1 MSVRVCPQCGTR
13 YEGGVRFCSL
23 DGAALVAEGPSAA
36 LEGSVIADRY
46 LVLEKLGEGGMGEV
60 YLAEHVRMKRKVAVK
75 VMRAW
80 LASDPAAIGRFHRE
94 AENASQISHPNVAQ
108 VYDFGEAAQGIVY
121 LAMEYV
127 AGESLRLVL
136 EREGSLDPVRAAD
149 IASQIAD
156 ALAAAHSLGI
166 LHRDLKPDNV
176 MLGRSRVGTDV
187 VKLLD
192 FGIARVMGRET
203 QAFTSTGMVIGTP
216 DWMSPEQLSGDT
228 LDERSDLY
236 ALGLIAFRMLTGA
249 HAFPGGNSQEVLL
262 AKMTRPPLRLAEVRP
277 DVSWPDALQA
287 TLDRA
292 LASDPGARYAD
303 VLSFAADF
311 YAAVLQLPLRPEGEA
326 YLAALA
332 RRAPTPPQGVGI
344 LDAATP
350 VRGVATIQSEGAAR
364 GRTSSTG
371 STRPFEPEKVPLDVV
386 QPQEVGEHDVPAG
399 AGGFE
404 RAAGR
409 SRRWRSLVVPLAG
422 AGAGLVVWVSVL
434 ATRSERNDVLPEVR
448 DGAVVAEST
457 APSSSVPQGAP
468 NETLPPSLASLDS
481 AAAQARNSVFSVIGS
496 GGRGAGFLVDSAGIV
511 LTLAPLVAGDSSVS
525 VFLDGARKVYGTV
538 VPLTGHKALA
548 AVLVPVQHCPRRCA
562 PLRLADTV
570 TAGDSVIAVGAPLLA
585 GMRPQPRGVL
595 ATTGA
600 AVAVALRLPENHLGA
615 PLLTA
620 DGRVT
625 GLAAGSA
632 RGSVQVTEARD
643 LAAALGAARREI
655 AARRLRPRD
664 ILPPTWPS
672 RPMAASALVEGAR
685 RSATELD
692 AYRMTAG
699 PFAVLVMTPQVM
711 AWRRALAD
719 SVRRSSDPF
728 VLRRGIWCGG
738 EVVCDPIEVWAGWR
752 EYLGERRAVVIVD
765 VAPAAAR
772 PPFLRNSELAD
783 FRQGD
788 FASLEILRDG
798 VVVPPIESAVIP
810 AVANPDAYQ
819 PRRPVFR
826 SGIYVFRPRD
836 LIAGPSTVLQLV
848 VTDARRPGEP
858 YRTTVP
864 QAVLQAVARDLAGF
878 ER

>member
-1 MSVRVCPQCGTR
+1 
-13 YEGGVRFCSL
+13 L
-23 DGAALVAEGPSAA
+23 DGAALVAEGPGTA

-80 LASDPAAIGRFHRE
+80 LTSDPAAIGRFHRE

-127 AGESLRLVL
+127 TGESLRLVL
-136 EREGSLDPVRAAD
+136 EREGTLNPVRAAD

-277 DVSWPDALQA
+277 DVSWPDVLQA

-292 LASDPGARYAD
+292 LASDPAARYPD

-311 YAAVLQLPLRPEGEA
+311 YAAALQLPLGPEGEA

-332 RRAPTPPQGVGI
+332 RRAPTPPHGVGM

-350 VRGVATIQSEGAAR
+350 VRGVATIQSEATAR
-364 GRTSSTG
+364 GTISPTSSTK
-371 STRPFEPEKVPLDVV
+371 PFEPEKVPLGGAVE
-386 QPQEVGEHDVPAG
+386 PQEAVDHGEPAD
-399 AGGFE
+399 AGGFG
-404 RAAGR
+404 RATVR
-409 SRRWRSLVVPLAG
+409 SRRWRSLVPLAG

-434 ATRSERNDVLPEVR
+434 ATRSERSGVPPKLK
-448 DGAVVAEST
+448 DGAVVADST
-457 APSSSVPQGAP
+457 APSSGVPQGTP
-468 NETLPPSLASLDS
+468 NETFPPSLDS

-511 LTLAPLVAGDSSVS
+511 LTLAPLVTGDSSVS

-538 VPLTGHKALA
+538 VPLTGHGALA
-548 AVLVPVQHCPRRCA
+548 AVLVPVQHCPRRCT
-562 PLRLADTV
+562 PLQLADTV
-570 TAGDSVIAVGAPLLA
+570 MAGDSVIAVGAPLLA
-585 GMRPQPRGVL
+585 GTRPQPRGVL
-595 ATTGA
+595 ATTGRG
-600 AVAVALRLPENHLGA
+600 VAVTLRLPENHLGV

-625 GLAAGSA
+625 GLAASSA

-664 ILPPTWPS
+664 VLPPTWPS
-672 RPMAASALVEGAR
+672 RPVPASALAEGAR
-685 RSATELD
+685 RRATELD
-692 AYRMTAG
+692 PYRMAAG

-738 EVVCDPIEVWAGWR
+738 EVVCDPIEAWIGWR
-752 EYLGERRAVVIVD
+752 EYLGERRAVVIVE

-772 PPFLRNSELAD
+772 PPYLRNSELAD

-788 FASLEILRDG
+788 FVRLEILRDG

-826 SGIYVFRPRD
+826 SGVYVFRPRD

-864 QAVLQAVARDLAGF
+864 QGVLQAVARDLAGF